1 MCLACSRAA
10 RFTRQSTILFYLFYL
25 NQYLS
30 PSIQFRTASLNEA
43 DTKKQRHKNI
53 KETKQQKL
61 SCQGNMYRYYCL
73 RWSLS
78 LILAPLFM
86 CEHRLF

>member
-1 MCLACSRAA
+1 MYPACSRAA

-43 DTKKQRHKNI
+43 DTKKQRH
-53 KETKQQKL
+53 
-61 SCQGNMYRYYCL
+61 
-73 RWSLS
+73 
-78 LILAPLFM
+78 
-86 CEHRLF
+86 